1 MYYIP
6 NKFFI
11 ESAANST
18 GFTHEVSVG
27 IPGYVCSTVIC
38 TCDCTCNRVQRK
50 SSQFTACHSDKLKL
64 AFTIPDDIS
73 TSPKDFLTS
82 RIDFTV
88 FLFFQFLTKH
98 HLPVGQVKNRI
109 HQPGNK
115 IHQPWAI
122 EHHFLCTLCKQNKQ
136 FNYQHE
142 IQYITACFTM
152 VLEQL
157 LMLSSCTCMQ
167 QMRLSQTASM
177 HSTLYS
183 DHKCILDSGFGFKKL
198 FIYCYYFYNIL
209 GFVCNRKDLSASGC
223 CHSGGESTRR
233 YECTDCQ
240 SNNCC
245 SIYEHCVSCC
255 LSPDNVSSKK

>member
-1 MYYIP
+1 
-6 NKFFI
+6 
-11 ESAANST
+11 
-18 GFTHEVSVG
+18 
-27 IPGYVCSTVIC
+27 
-38 TCDCTCNRVQRK
+38 
-50 SSQFTACHSDKLKL
+50 
-64 AFTIPDDIS
+64 
-73 TSPKDFLTS
+73 
-82 RIDFTV
+82 
-88 FLFFQFLTKH
+88 
-98 HLPVGQVKNRI
+98 
-109 HQPGNK
+109 
-115 IHQPWAI
+115 
-122 EHHFLCTLCKQNKQ
+122 
-136 FNYQHE
+136 
-142 IQYITACFTM
+142 
-152 VLEQL
+152 
-157 LMLSSCTCMQ
+157 MLSSCTCMQ

-255 LSPDNVSSKK
+255 LSPDNVSSKKWFDTEYIHAFSSRSKPSINSLVYLFMYIVLVTLKWLHGSSQAFQYCYYCHELLT